1 MLAKAGV
8 DQTIIKK
15 IVGHSGAMTLTEK
28 VYTHFDVKELV
39 NAINQIESKSVIRRL
54 QSNLAHVTLARYTIQ
69 QICFD

>member
-39 NAINQIESKSVIRRL
+39 DAINRI
-54 QSNLAHVTLARYTIQ
+54 
-69 QICFD
+69 